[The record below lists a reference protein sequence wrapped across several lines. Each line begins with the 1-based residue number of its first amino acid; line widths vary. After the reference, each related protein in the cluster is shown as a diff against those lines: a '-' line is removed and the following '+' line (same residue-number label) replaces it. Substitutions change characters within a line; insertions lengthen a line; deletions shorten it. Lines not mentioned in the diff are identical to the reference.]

1 MSMGIKQGPSSVLA
15 GARAGRLPTFF
26 DFKSRPWVLAP
37 SLHHLDWWAQPYVGT
52 SNTSESSCHIEI
64 REICGQHDMCMADAH
79 SMKSHTGLYVG

>member
-1 MSMGIKQGPSSVLA
+1 MSMGTKRDPSNVLA

-52 SNTSESSCHIEI
+52 STTSASSCHMTK
-64 REICGQHDMCMADAH
+64 REICGQHDMFMAYAH
-79 SMKSHTGLYVG
+79 SMKSHTGLYAG